1 MINPT
6 ECEDARPQVCA
17 NRSVLFVLDSSSH
30 VGEFNFNLATNAV
43 GELTKHMC
51 GDIKVAVM
59 KFNSQVYLDFC
70 FECGS
75 ENRYNLREFISNNVT
90 YEFNGESADM
100 NYTLTDFSDAF
111 SEECGDHSNIDCVD
125 IVLVIDAQ
133 SLPSGMCVNEMNSLK
148 RLLPL
153 QDSICNKSRVFA
165 VGIGS
170 DMDTVGLKCLA
181 DSVKGEDTIFTFD
194 SYLEFKTAVD
204 KSVEYMYVNKKFCG
218 AQKGTCDVSR
228 VDTTC

>member
-1 MINPT
+1 MNPT

-30 VGEFNFNLATNAV
+30 VGEFNFNLATSAV
-43 GELTKHMC
+43 GDLSKHMC
-51 GDIKVAVM
+51 GDSKVAVM
-59 KFNSQVYLDFC
+59 KFNSQVSLECC

-75 ENRYNLREFISNNVT
+75 ENRFNLQEFISNNVT
-90 YEFNGESADM
+90 YESNGESAVND
-100 NYTLTDFSDAF
+100 TLPYISEAF
-111 SEECGDHSNIDCVD
+111 SGECGDHSNTDCID
-125 IVLVIDAQ
+125 IVFVVDAQ
-133 SLPSGMCVNEMNSLK
+133 SLPSGVCVDEMSSLK

-181 DSVKGEDTIFTFD
+181 DSVKGEDTIFTFG
-194 SYLEFKTAVD
+194 SYLEFKTAVG